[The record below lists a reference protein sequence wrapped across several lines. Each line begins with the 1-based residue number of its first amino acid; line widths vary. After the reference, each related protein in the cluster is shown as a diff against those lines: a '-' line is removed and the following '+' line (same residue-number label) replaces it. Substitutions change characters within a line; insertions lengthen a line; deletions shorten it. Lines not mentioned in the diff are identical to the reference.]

1 MVSFI
6 ENPTR
11 GAVDPDDM
19 TTIAHLPVRRDPFA
33 GLASMF
39 DTLAGVAVRGGV
51 PGPGLL
57 ARVERTRPQ
66 LAAAAPTANPG
77 EPYSRMVLRV
87 DDEVEI
93 MLARWRPGQRCAPHD
108 HGGAGGF
115 VILLEGTFIE
125 RRFDWD
131 GQELVATHTA
141 TLPAGA
147 VTSITSEVIH
157 DMVAPEGGLSLH
169 LYSPPAN
176 SMRVFDLDRR
186 EVLELVGNYGAWIPA
201 EDHARIPFARI
212 APARQAPHVI
222 WVAHTTHYRGGSAEF
237 AAAAA
242 TMVRELGAAHPE
254 ADIVVAGLHHKA
266 DFVSEMT
273 RLADTGREISQ
284 LHLISHSGMYGPMFG
299 STDWPE
305 QFSPH
310 EWRTMAIPFT
320 VGGRAYF
327 HACRTARWFAPFFA
341 DVFGVTAFG
350 NRNYTTVSARND
362 RFAWAGRQPAARPNL
377 YLIDTPGHRS
387 HGWTGSVRK
396 YLGAAAQP
404 LVQCDPTGGFA
415 PNQPTGTYDPVAHLY
430 DRAYA
435 DIRVRQAEWRWVSQR
450 AAQVR
455 AQLGRG
461 LRVLEIGC
469 GSGALLR
476 ALDDDG
482 MIDFGV
488 GVDNSGP
495 MLARARERSRY
506 SRRLRFQEV
515 HGPSLD
521 LPDDHVDVVISFLSF
536 RYLDWDPVM
545 AEIRRVL
552 VPGGRLWV
560 VDMVAQ
566 PVRIRELGVLARS
579 AVTHLQTRRTRP
591 RFAADL
597 AALTTHP
604 DWLKML
610 ARNPIRAE
618 HEYRWYFASRF
629 PGTRL
634 DLLTATSTQRVV
646 AFDSGPLPQGR
657 TAPLTYP

>member
-1 MVSFI
+1 
-6 ENPTR
+6 
-11 GAVDPDDM
+11 M
-19 TTIAHLPVRRDPFA
+19 TTIAPQPVQRDPLA

-39 DTLAGVAVRGGV
+39 DTLAAVAVRGTV
-51 PGPGLL
+51 PDPALL
-57 ARVERTRPQ
+57 ARVAQSRPQ
-66 LAAAAPTANPG
+66 LAAAALTAHAG
-77 EPYSRMVLRV
+77 EPYSRLVLRV

-115 VILLEGTFIE
+115 VILLEGTFVE

-131 GQELVATHTA
+131 GQDLVVTHSE

-147 VTSITSEVIH
+147 VTGITSEVIH
-157 DMVAPEGGLSLH
+157 DMMAPEGGLSLH
-169 LYSPPAN
+169 FYSPPAN
-176 SMRVFDLDRR
+176 SMRVFDLQRR
-186 EVLELVGNYGAWIPA
+186 EVLELVGNYGAWIP
-201 EDHARIPFARI
+201 EGDHARIPFARV
-212 APARQAPHVI
+212 APARHARPVI

-242 TMVRELGAAHPE
+242 TMARELGAANPE
-254 ADIVVAGLHHKA
+254 ADVVVTGLNHKA
-266 DFVSEMT
+266 DFTDAM
-273 RLADTGREISQ
+273 RHLADGGREISQ

-299 STDWPE
+299 STQWPE

-310 EWRTMAIPFT
+310 EWRTMAIPFSAA
-320 VGGRAYF
+320 GRAYF

-350 NRNYTTVSARND
+350 NRDYTTVSARRD
-362 RFAWAGRQPAARPNL
+362 RFAWAGRRPAARQNL

-387 HGWTGSVRK
+387 HGWTGSARK

-404 LVQCDPTGGFA
+404 LVQCDPAGGFGA
-415 PNQPTGTYDPVAHLY
+415 SQPVGTYDPVAELY
-430 DRAYA
+430 DRAYV
-435 DIRVRQAEWRWVSQR
+435 DIRVRGAEWRWIAQH

-469 GSGALLR
+469 GTGALLR
-476 ALDDDG
+476 ALDEDG
-482 MIDFGV
+482 LIDFAV
-488 GVDNSGP
+488 GVDTSAP
-495 MLARARERSRY
+495 MLDRARERSKD
-506 SRRLRFQEV
+506 SRRLRFQQV
-515 HGPSLD
+515 HGPELD
-521 LPDDHVDVVISFLSF
+521 VPDDQFDVVISFLSF

-552 VPGGRLWV
+552 APGGRLWV

-566 PVRIRELGVLARS
+566 PVRVREWPVLVRS
-579 AVTHLQTRRTRP
+579 AVSHLQTRRTRP
-591 RFAADL
+591 QFAADL
-597 AALTTHP
+597 TALTTHP

-629 PGTRL
+629 PGTGVE
-634 DLLTATSTQRVV
+634 LLTATSTQRVV
-646 AFDSGPLPQGR
+646 AFDSGPLPKGR